1 MVYHVCYAGIGKL
14 SAQGFNIGKRA
25 VNISAHI
32 KEGMP
37 KRKLC
42 FVYGT
47 RPEIIKLSPVIKL
60 CRKRKI
66 PFFCIH
72 TGQHWSYGLD
82 RIFFKELDLPTPEY
96 RLSIKSKAP
105 FRQGDHTGRML
116 IALEDIMLEE
126 MPYCAVV
133 HGDTNSTLA
142 GALTAEKISTTES
155 YTGFHIKVAHVEAG
169 LRSYDRTMP
178 EETNR
183 FIADHLS
190 DFLFVPTVKEKKILR
205 KEGVPASWIYKT
217 GNTIVDTVKQCV
229 GIAGQ
234 KSRILKR
241 LEMSKGT
248 YVLLTLHRQE
258 NVDSK
263 KNFQDILKGLKGVNS
278 ALKLPVIFPMHPRT
292 AKMLD
297 KFKLRIPHGVKVI
310 DPVGFL
316 DFLWLETNAALIM
329 TDSGGVQ
336 EEACT
341 LKVGCVTLR
350 ENTERP
356 ETVEVGSNVIAGT
369 KPEDIVKASKRM
381 LKSKRNWR
389 NPLGDG
395 KASERILKVLMR

>member
-1 MVYHVCYAGIGKL
+1 
-14 SAQGFNIGKRA
+14 
-25 VNISAHI
+25 
-32 KEGMP
+32 MP

-60 CRKRKI
+60 CRERKV

-72 TGQHWSYGLD
+72 TGQHWSYELD
-82 RIFFKELDLPTPEY
+82 RIFFRELNMPTPEY
-96 RLSIKSKAP
+96 RLRIKSKAP

-116 IALEDIMLEE
+116 IAIEDIMLKE
-126 MPYCAVV
+126 MPYCVIV
-133 HGDTNSTLA
+133 QGDTNSALA

-190 DFLFVPTVKEKKILR
+190 DFLFVPTAKESKILR
-205 KEGVPASWIYKT
+205 KEGVPDSRIYKT

-229 GIAGQ
+229 AIAER
-234 KSRILKR
+234 KSMILNKLGLSR
-241 LEMSKGT
+241 GA
-248 YVLLTLHRQE
+248 YILLTLHRQE

-263 KNFQDILKGLKGVNS
+263 KIFQNILKSLKGVKS
-278 ALKLPVIFPMHPRT
+278 ELKLPVIFPIHPRT

-297 KFKLRIPHGVKVI
+297 KFKLKIPHDIKVI
-310 DPVGFL
+310 NPMGFL

-341 LKVGCVTLR
+341 LRVGCVTLR
-350 ENTERP
+350 DNTERP
-356 ETVEVGSNVIAGT
+356 ETVEVGSNIIAGT
-369 KPEDIVKASKRM
+369 YPGNIVKACKKM
-381 LKSKRNWR
+381 LKSKRKWR

-395 KASERILKVLMR
+395 KASERILKVLVK